1 MRNIHI
7 PFSYPL
13 AASKGDLWVFFK
25 GDSRGQ
31 NISLQKYQT
40 APRLFNLAQ
49 LPRYPLACPELP
61 RASLMLSLRVS
72 QGMLS
77 H

>member
-25 GDSRGQ
+25 GVSRGQ

-40 APRLFNLAQ
+40 APRLFNLADS
-49 LPRYPLACPELP
+49 PHDPLACHDLT
-61 RASLMLSLRVS
+61 ASQALSCPWS
-72 QGMLS
+72 CHKGS
-77 H
+77 